1 MLMAK
6 VDQIYEKER
15 CERER
20 ERESNQNT
28 SCPKNK
34 IGVRRVPQMPS
45 ANPKLSG
52 HFFHQQGVVEKKK
65 TRLSRRPSKEKAKI
79 SLHPAPAAAFLVGEE
94 ARARFKHECLLQDY
108 LELLRRG
115 DLGSNPSFILKLKK
129 KNKRFREAVQK
140 KLKLLAEVKFLRKK
154 YGSLSNA
161 SWPSPCNMKKQAHKV
176 PLPPKPVDGPRIP
189 FIQCKIPLEERNHK
203 SKEVSVRR
211 APKLLDLNQNGEE
224 MEAFEVEWEPLQ
236 LGRMKGYSL
245 GGDAMANDIKVS
257 VCRDVESGSNQAGKR
272 KISWQDHLALRV

>member
-1 MLMAK
+1 
-6 VDQIYEKER
+6 
-15 CERER
+15 
-20 ERESNQNT
+20 
-28 SCPKNK
+28 
-34 IGVRRVPQMPS
+34 MPS

-52 HFFHQQGVVEKKK
+52 HFFHQQGGVEKKNSSFSSS
-65 TRLSRRPSKEKAKI
+65 TKEET
-79 SLHPAPAAAFLVGEE
+79 EE
-94 ARARFKHECLLQDY
+94 
-108 LELLRRG
+108 
-115 DLGSNPSFILKLKK
+115 

-189 FIQCKIPLEERNHK
+189 FYSMQDSLEERNHK

-224 MEAFEVEWEPLQ
+224 MEAFEVE
-236 LGRMKGYSL
+236 GASAIG
-245 GGDAMANDIKVS
+245 
-257 VCRDVESGSNQAGKR
+257 
-272 KISWQDHLALRV
+272 